1 MQANSPSNSPCQNSP
16 ERIEQEAPI
25 DAVIS
30 VIEHDAREQEEKEKQ
45 LKKESTGRNESSNEQ
60 GHKNKSKKLKK
71 NRSDFS
77 DLLDLPSVN
86 LSESDSSEDSDA
98 ESNTPHD
105 PSAENSRQSLSAASG
120 ANEMVTKVKSAPSA
134 LDDDDEKAV
143 MLEADIWEN
152 FKTYQASVS
161 MQDKSLDSD
170 EEEQLIAENPVLL
183 HVSQSDHD
191 YPMMYKPLVKKAKLP
206 TAECATSTF
215 APIIEEDERGNIKIT
230 LIEATESIAD
240 QLDPQSPAP
249 LPTSTVTI
257 TDEEIPKTD
266 EENIVD
272 NTNEQP
278 DIEKKDAKKSK
289 ADKSDRKGDDSDSS
303 SDSSDSDSS
312 CSCGSNCSCSSSS
325 SSSDSSSSDSG
336 SDSSS
341 SEGRRK
347 KVLTKTARTPERTTP
362 EKKVET
368 DEIEQKPEPVNEEI
382 PDAPTISP
390 KVEADE
396 KCEETVADESETID
410 VGKPEPVDV
419 DVVDVVTTDK
429 KFTQPDIYTIV
440 LESDLETTESETD
453 EEFYDEHPQKLAI
466 QMLAEKRQ
474 QLLLQTLNPVNG
486 MPYMSTSR
494 PATPLLPEEQSK
506 GPKTKT
512 KKRRRTHKNSRSPQ
526 KQPSKNVARFNPN
539 GLHHTPN
546 SMPSIEKPL
555 DTVIG
560 SQQAMTTAS
569 VTIPE
574 STPFTMQ
581 SNPFMRTMIDAS
593 PQINSNAAA
602 LAASVPST
610 PVTSKFDNLHHTP
623 ATLPAKQHLMRLST
637 SSASD
642 ADSSLKRSKRRRIPN
657 KFYGYTS
664 DDESMSAASGLNA
677 SYQNP
682 FKPTPPPNL
691 NKWRESLTWSK
702 EDLPKPTKTNR
713 AGTLKKIMRLSSA
726 GKVQKQQRKMPLK
739 GAMKTTGMKNRTLAK
754 IKEKMRMT
762 TTPTVPKIII
772 RGIPRPNP
780 PKVMAPDLSDASRV
794 PNAPVHRMSPPPK
807 LNNAQ
812 SDDSSDSD
820 SDSNLHINQSMAR
833 NKFGS
838 HSGDNGEKVGRA
850 QPPKQQMPFIRPD
863 HTLLPPK
870 RFSLSPSPP
879 PTSASAAIN
888 HEHQSSQIER
898 LPSNLLSSAM
908 QQPIFNGVQHKVKTQ
923 DNARNDNNLYCYC
936 RRPYD
941 EGSEMI
947 ACDGQDCSIE
957 WFHFECVGIVKG
969 TTINPQEKWYCPK
982 CKEQNMAQNR
992 YAMQSSNNVNNT
1004 NANRFTST
1012 SLDLA

>member
-1 MQANSPSNSPCQNSP
+1 MQVNSPSNSPSQISP
-16 ERIEQEAPI
+16 EIIEQEAPI

-30 VIEHDAREQEEKEKQ
+30 VIEHDAREQEKKEKQ
-45 LKKESTGRNESSNEQ
+45 LKKDSTGRNESSNEH
-60 GHKNKSKKLKK
+60 GHKNKSRKLKK

-77 DLLDLPSVN
+77 DLLNLPSVN

-105 PSAENSRQSLSAASG
+105 PSAENSRHSLSAATG
-120 ANEMVTKVKSAPSA
+120 ANEMVTRVKNAP
-134 LDDDDEKAV
+134 LTHDDDDEKAV

-161 MQDKSLDSD
+161 MQDKSLDSEED
-170 EEEQLIAENPVLL
+170 EQVIAENPFLL

-191 YPMMYKPLVKKAKLP
+191 YPMMYKSLVKKQKI
-206 TAECATSTF
+206 TSAEIATPSI
-215 APIIEEDERGNIKIT
+215 APIIEEDERGDIKIT

-240 QLDPQSPAP
+240 NLDPQSPAP

-257 TDEEIPKTD
+257 TDEEITKTED
-266 EENIVD
+266 ENIVD
-272 NTNEQP
+272 DTNEQA
-278 DIEKKDAKKSK
+278 DSDKKDAKKLKSE
-289 ADKSDRKGDDSDSS
+289 KSDRKADDSNSS

-325 SSSDSSSSDSG
+325 SSSTSSSSDSG

-341 SEGRRK
+341 SESRRK
-347 KVLTKTARTPERTTP
+347 KVLTKTSRIPERTTP

-368 DEIEQKPEPVNEEI
+368 AEIEQKPDPVNEEI
-382 PDAPTISP
+382 ADAPTISS
-390 KVEADE
+390 KIEADE
-396 KCEETVADESETID
+396 KSEETVADESETID
-410 VGKPEPVDV
+410 VEKPEPVDV

-494 PATPLLPEEQSK
+494 PATPVLPEEQPK

-526 KQPSKNVARFNPN
+526 KQPSKNVGRFNPN
-539 GLHHTPN
+539 GLHYTPN
-546 SMPSIEKPL
+546 NLSLIEKPL
-555 DTVIG
+555 DTVIA
-560 SQQAMTTAS
+560 SQLAITTAS
-569 VTIPE
+569 ATITE

-581 SNPFMRTMIDAS
+581 SNAFMRSMIDAS
-593 PQINSNAAA
+593 PQNNSNP
-602 LAASVPST
+602 SVLVTSVAST
-610 PVTSKFDNLHHTP
+610 PVKSKFNNLQNTP

-664 DDESMSAASGLNA
+664 DDESMSTTSALNSG
-677 SYQNP
+677 YQNP

-702 EDLPKPTKTNR
+702 EDLPKPTKNNR
-713 AGTLKKIMRLSSA
+713 TGTLKKIMRLSSA
-726 GKVQKQQRKMPLK
+726 GKMPKQQQKLPLK
-739 GAMKTTGMKNRTLAK
+739 GAMKTTGIKNRTLAK

-780 PKVMAPDLSDASRV
+780 PKVMAPDLSDASHV

-807 LNNAQ
+807 LNNDR
-812 SDDSSDSD
+812 SDESSDSD
-820 SDSNLHINQSMAR
+820 SDSNLHINQSMSR
-833 NKFGS
+833 NNFGS
-838 HSGDNGEKVGRA
+838 HSGDNGDKVMRS
-850 QPPKQQMPFIRPD
+850 QPSKQQMPFIRPD

-879 PTSASAAIN
+879 PTSASTSIN
-888 HEHQSSQIER
+888 EHQSSQIER
-898 LPSNLLSSAM
+898 LPSNLLSTAM
-908 QQPIFNGVQHKVKTQ
+908 QHPIFNGVQNRAKTQ
-923 DNARNDNNLYCYC
+923 DNARNDSNLYCYC

-969 TTINPQEKWYCPK
+969 TTINPQDKWYCPK
-982 CKEQNMAQNR
+982 CKEQNIAQNR
-992 YAMQSSNNVNNT
+992 YVMQLSNNVNNT